1 MFVYLHGFASGPSSS
16 KALFFRERLAETG
29 RELLI
34 PELDGGD
41 FENLTIS
48 GQLSIVEDT
57 VRGRD
62 VVLIGSSMGGYLA
75 GLYAATHANVSRML
89 LLAPAFGFTER
100 WPSSLGETQAAEWKA
115 TGRLPVYHYG
125 RRRQAS
131 LHYGLLEDAA
141 KFPAFPGFEQ
151 PALILHGRQDDVVP
165 ISYSETYAQ
174 SHPNVTLVAF
184 DCGHEM
190 LGALPDIWRYA
201 EPFLNQA

>member
-115 TGRLPVYHYG
+115 TGRLPDLSLWPS
-125 RRRQAS
+125 QAS
-131 LHYGLLEDAA
+131 VAA
-141 KFPAFPGFEQ
+141 LRVA
-151 PALILHGRQDDVVP
+151 GRCREVSGIPRLRATRTDLARA
-165 ISYSETYAQ
+165 S
-174 SHPNVTLVAF
+174 
-184 DCGHEM
+184 
-190 LGALPDIWRYA
+190 R
-201 EPFLNQA
+201 